1 MEKKITKKDVICIIC
16 ARSGSKG
23 LKDKNILKIN
33 DIPLIA
39 YPIIQAKKSKKVG
52 TVLVTTDSKKIAKIA
67 KHYGAVVPFIRPK
80 YLAKPNSPE
89 IYSWRHAVEFLDKK
103 LNIKP
108 DYIVS
113 IPTTCPLR
121 KVSDIDE
128 CIEKAIKN
136 NFDIVFAITP
146 STRNPYFNLL
156 EEKRGKLNILS
167 KTGLSWNFKKKT
179 FYRRQDTPNCFDLTT
194 ACYVFK
200 PSYIKKTLDLFSGK
214 VGFEKIPR
222 DRSIDI
228 DGPFDYKLVKFL
240 SKKK

>member
-1 MEKKITKKDVICIIC
+1 MKKNKVIISFVF
-16 ARSGSKG
+16 ARGGSVG
-23 LKDKNILKIN
+23 LKNKNLLKFKNISLLRNSIEQSN
-33 DIPLIA
+33 
-39 YPIIQAKKSKKVG
+39 KSKYIKK
-52 TVLVTTDSKKIAKIA
+52 TYLSTDSKKIIKDG
-67 KHYGAVVPFIRPK
+67 KKSNVEVPFIRPK

-89 IYSWRHAVEFLDKK
+89 IYSWRHAVNFLDKK

-121 KVSDIDE
+121 KVSDIDK

>member
-1 MEKKITKKDVICIIC
+1 MKKNKVIISFVF
-16 ARSGSKG
+16 ARGGSVG
-23 LKDKNILKIN
+23 LKNKNLLKFKNISLLRNSIEQSN
-33 DIPLIA
+33 
-39 YPIIQAKKSKKVG
+39 KSKYIKK
-52 TVLVTTDSKKIAKIA
+52 TYLSTDSKKIIKDG
-67 KHYGAVVPFIRPK
+67 KKSVVEVPFIRPK

-108 DYIVS
+108 DYVVS

-121 KVSDIDE
+121 KVSDIDK

-179 FYRRQDTPNCFDLTT
+179 FYRRQDAPNCFDLTT

-214 VGFEKIPR
+214 VGFHKIPR
-222 DRSIDI
+222 ERSIDI
-228 DGPFDYKLVKFL
+228 DGPFDYQLVKYL